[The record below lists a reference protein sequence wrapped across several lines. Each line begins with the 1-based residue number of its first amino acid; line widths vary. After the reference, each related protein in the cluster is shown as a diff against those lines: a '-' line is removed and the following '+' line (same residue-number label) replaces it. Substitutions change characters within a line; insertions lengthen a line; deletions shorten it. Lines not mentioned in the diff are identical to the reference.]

1 MAVTNGYCTALEL
14 RDHLQDPGAKLDA
27 DLIDKAINSASR
39 AIDNYTGRRFWQDA
53 TVQTR
58 TFRPMESEIAW
69 VSDISTTTGLII
81 KTDTGGDY
89 SWSKTWLTTD
99 YDLEPEN
106 ADLDQTAYAWWRIL
120 AVGDEAF
127 IPSRLRKTL
136 QVTARWGWSA
146 IPDAINEA
154 TILKASQL
162 FQRKNAVFGIAGFGE
177 FGPMRI
183 TRKDPDV
190 IELLGGYVRYDMG
203 AV

>member
-27 DLIDKAINSASR
+27 DLIDKAINAASR